1 MGEKILQ
8 ALALRPDVEL
18 RNLEDTQWAHV
29 EELLTGTECTAE
41 DMSLGIQ
48 VFIPQRSTAVVC
60 VFDAGVLWA
69 SLVVSV
75 DSSGTHVSV
84 TTMDSGD
91 LELRGDLGARAGQA
105 VQWVQAHYGPCSL
118 GLFLDKPHAEAFLN
132 ASDKATAI
140 RTASIAGGLVLS
152 PLPPALATALA

>member
-1 MGEKILQ
+1 MKRKERQMGEKILQ

-48 VFIPQRSTAVVC
+48 VFIPQRSTAVVG

-105 VQWVQAHYGPCSL
+105 VQWVQAHSSSRRYPLLWRPPSPERSL
-118 GLFLDKPHAEAFLN
+118 LTYK
-132 ASDKATAI
+132 
-140 RTASIAGGLVLS
+140 
-152 PLPPALATALA
+152 